1 MASTDTVKVQPI
13 YTETVNGQPVTTLGM
28 EERKT
33 LAEFL
38 ALSATG
44 ATVVGQGSPVITQTA
59 PAAAPVPFAD
69 LTAAATA
76 YNALRTALIAAR
88 VLK

>member
-1 MASTDTVKVQPI
+1 MASTDTVKIQPI
-13 YTETVNGQPVTTLGM
+13 YTDTSVTPNTTTLGM

-38 ALSATG
+38 ALAATG

-59 PAAAPVPFAD
+59 PAAPVFAD
-69 LTAAATA
+69 VAAAQA
-76 YNALRTALIAAR
+76 WCILLRNALIAAR